1 MRVSRTLRCFQAVL
15 DAYLCLLHLT
25 AGIFVE
31 ALFNTFATAAFF
43 KFVIFSIFEMRY
55 LLIIWKAAEPR
66 SDRRTS
72 PAVHCVVS
80 ESTAAVAVAIAPARP
95 LAFRRTARLGGLAAR
110 ESR

>member
-1 MRVSRTLRCFQAVL
+1 VL

-55 LLIIWKAAEPR
+55 LLIIWKARPIRSPHKPR
-66 SDRRTS
+66 GALCRER
-72 PAVHCVVS
+72 
-80 ESTAAVAVAIAPARP
+80 STAAVAVAIAPARP